1 MFKNLFIVLLIFC
14 ASNLQAQ
21 AKLVVLGTVQDGGSP
36 HIMCLKSCCTNLSSE
51 EKVARQVTALG
62 LSSGTTD
69 YYLFEASPNITL
81 QMQQMQALGYL
92 NLAGIFLTHAHIGHY
107 MGLLYLGREAWGANK
122 VPVYAMPRL
131 RTFLKENGPWSQLL
145 DLENITLQA
154 LENKQPQQLP
164 KSVEHVDMEKL
175 LTAVLQRNVPDW
187 QKNRDLALLML
198 LYGLGLRISEAL
210 SLRASDVPLSD
221 WITITGKGGKERD
234 IPVLGN
240 VAAAVAHAAHT
251 CPFQPC
257 GDELLFR
264 SSRGGALNARAVQR
278 LIETLR
284 IELGL
289 PSHVTPHALR
299 HAFATELLG
308 NGGDLRAIQQ
318 LLGHQSLSTT
328 QRYTHI
334 DAARLRRLHQEIH
347 PRANTPSSGRDS
359 G

>member
-1 MFKNLFIVLLIFC
+1 MFKNLFIVLVIFC

-122 VPVYAMPRL
+122 VPVYAMHRL

-164 KSVEHVDMEKL
+164 QGIKVTPFVVPHRDEFSETVGYYIAGPNKTALFLPDIDKWNKWEKDIGEVIKAVDY
-175 LTAVLQRNVPDW
+175 AFID
-187 QKNRDLALLML
+187 
-198 LYGLGLRISEAL
+198 
-210 SLRASDVPLSD
+210 ASFYDAAEINYRP
-221 WITITGKGGKERD
+221 IAE
-234 IPVLGN
+234 IP
-240 VAAAVAHAAHT
+240 H
-251 CPFQPC
+251 PF
-257 GDELLFR
+257 
-264 SSRGGALNARAVQR
+264 V
-278 LIETLR
+278 IETLERLNELEQKDRKKVFFIHMNHTNPMLDPESEATKRVRALGFSVAR
-284 IELGL
+284 I
-289 PSHVTPHALR
+289 
-299 HAFATELLG
+299 
-308 NGGDLRAIQQ
+308 GDTF
-318 LLGHQSLSTT
+318 SL
-328 QRYTHI
+328 
-334 DAARLRRLHQEIH
+334 
-347 PRANTPSSGRDS
+347 
-359 G
+359 